1 MAVHY
6 DENHGHQSIA
16 DFYQQFQAHVQ
27 MRKEMDVQ
35 LYEPAL
41 ALSVMAQRGGT
52 FMTEDDKQNAHRQAI
67 AMRFIRACRHGEYLQ
82 HLRNSFLDGKDIYPK
97 RISDSFAIMD
107 QRVPTRGATHTL
119 TVTNNNNEINTGIAF
134 PTHGTSTTTSINSR
148 STTHSDITTT
158 SHNQSTSTDNGAYR
172 SSQPTHMTHTHSGM
186 IFSVKSNH
194 SIPTTW
200 ILLDNQA
207 TTNIFGNAN
216 LLNDIHEVT
225 TPLHIHGI
233 TGVLMIKQQGTL
245 PGHGTVWYHPQ
256 VSVNIISMA
265 KFKQQYHITY
275 DSGKDN
281 AFIVKEHGNTQ
292 TKYIFHES
300 DDGLYYHEVN
310 NTQQIYITT
319 VTENKQKYSQIDVKR
334 ADGVQA
340 LQKVIGHPTA
350 KQLSYL
356 LDHHLIPN
364 SPFTSHD
371 VRRAEQIYGPHL
383 GNLKGKTTQR
393 NPPTVDQIMQQCPD
407 TIIEQYG
414 NVMLSADVM
423 HVNGIPFFV
432 TRSRH
437 IHFGTVDVLPSL
449 QAIDIGA
456 ALCRVVNI
464 YARGGFQVT
473 TALMGGAFAGLH
485 DVCNQLQIT
494 LNTTSRDEH
503 VGDVERYIRTVKE
516 RMRGISNTIPFKRLT
531 RNMVMELAKPV
542 VYWLNSVPS
551 NTGVSPMMSP
561 RTIITGQLLDYHKH
575 CRYKFGDYVQTHKE
589 HDNTLLSHTVGAI
602 ALRPTGNQQGG
613 YFFMSLHTGRIINR
627 LHATKLPMPSEVI
640 IRVEQLA
647 KAQNMIPSLAF
658 GNRDNRLIMQDIIDD
673 DETEN
678 AYIPTDEADSTLYYD
693 QETSQTQM
701 VNNDT
706 AADIEEYN
714 NAPHSDMPTDM
725 IHMNDAATVS
735 TMTNEMTTLTGTGNN
750 QVIPLSDVVEEDDQN
765 EEDDKGAIQCLEE
778 DIETPMN
785 TSHHESNQK
794 DEQQNI
800 TPTPTENITDK
811 TMDDEMDVKYGTR
824 STRWNLRQRKQRTY
838 DHKYDEH
845 VEIFVA
851 QSSEATLATPQM
863 PIRRGLKLF
872 GSQGI
877 SAVKAELQQ
886 LHNLKVME
894 PKPLT
899 TTQKWEALGYL
910 MFLKRKRSGKIKAR
924 GCADGRPQ
932 RAYIPQEDA
941 RAPTVSTEAVFMTA
955 VIDVMENRMLAVVD
969 IPGAFMQAD
978 MDPGVYMRIDGAMA
992 ELLMEIDHDMYQ
1004 PHMVMEKGKPV
1015 IYVEVLKALYG
1026 TLRAARLFWET
1037 LLGKL
1042 QEWGFTLNAYDSC
1055 VATKYV
1061 DGQQCT
1067 ITWHVDDLKIS
1078 HVDEQVVR
1086 SIIQKIQDTFGQHLE
1101 LSMHI
1106 GKRHDYLGMIL
1117 DFTTPGILEIDM
1129 SDYIQVILQDTPAN
1143 LWGTSMVPAAKHF
1156 LPHAPMLQKSAR
1168 RNKRFFTTLPC
1179 N

>member
-1 MAVHY
+1 
-6 DENHGHQSIA
+6 
-16 DFYQQFQAHVQ
+16 
-27 MRKEMDVQ
+27 
-35 LYEPAL
+35 
-41 ALSVMAQRGGT
+41 
-52 FMTEDDKQNAHRQAI
+52 
-67 AMRFIRACRHGEYLQ
+67 
-82 HLRNSFLDGKDIYPK
+82 
-97 RISDSFAIMD
+97 
-107 QRVPTRGATHTL
+107 
-119 TVTNNNNEINTGIAF
+119 
-134 PTHGTSTTTSINSR
+134 
-148 STTHSDITTT
+148 
-158 SHNQSTSTDNGAYR
+158 
-172 SSQPTHMTHTHSGM
+172 M

-194 SIPTTW
+194 NIPTTW

-207 TTNIFGNAN
+207 TTDIFGTAN
-216 LLNDIHEVT
+216 LLNNIHKVT
-225 TPLHIHGI
+225 TPLYIHGI
-233 TGVLMIKQQGTL
+233 TGVLTIKQQGTL
-245 PGHGTVWYHPQ
+245 PGHGAVWYHPQ
-256 VSVNIISMA
+256 VSMNIISMA
-265 KFKQQYHITY
+265 KLKQQYHITY

-281 AFIVKEHGNTQ
+281 AFIVKEHGNMQ

-300 DDGLYYHEVN
+300 NDGLYYHEVN

-319 VTENKQKYSQIDVKR
+319 VTENKQKYSQNDVKR
-334 ADGVQA
+334 ADGVRA

-371 VRRAEQIYGPHL
+371 VRRAEQIYGPDL
-383 GNLKGKTTQR
+383 GNLKGKTTR
-393 NPPTVDQIMQQCPD
+393 CNPPTMDQIMQQCPD

-414 NVMLSADVM
+414 NVMLSADIM

-449 QAIDIGA
+449 QAIDIVA

-464 YARGGFQVT
+464 YAHGGFQVT
-473 TALMGGAFAGLH
+473 MALMDGAFAGLH
-485 DVCNQLQIT
+485 DVCNQLQVT

-503 VGDVERYIRTVKE
+503 VGDIERYIRTVKE
-516 RMRGISNTIPFKRLT
+516 RMRGISNTIPFRRMT
-531 RNMVMELAKPV
+531 CNMVMKLAKAV

-551 NTGVSPMMSP
+551 STGVSPTMSP
-561 RTIITGQLLDYHKH
+561 RTIIMGQLLDYHKH
-575 CRYKFGDYVQTHKE
+575 CRYEFGEYVQTHEE
-589 HDNTLLSHTVGAI
+589 HDNSLLSRTVGAI

-627 LHATKLPMPSEVI
+627 LHTTKLPMPSEVI

-647 KAQNMIPSLAF
+647 KSQNMIPSSAF
-658 GNRDNRLIMQDIIDD
+658 GNRDNRLIMQEIIDD

-706 AADIEEYN
+706 AADIEEN
-714 NAPHSDMPTDM
+714 NDAPHSDMPTDM

-735 TMTNEMTTLTGTGNN
+735 TMTNEMMIPTGIGNN
-750 QVIPLSDVVEEDDQN
+750 QVIPLADVVEEDDQN
-765 EEDDKGAIQCLEE
+765 EENEQGAIQCLEE
-778 DIETPMN
+778 DIETLTD
-785 TSHHESNQK
+785 TSQHESNQK

-800 TPTPTENITDK
+800 IPASMENIADK
-811 TMDDEMDVKYGTR
+811 TMDDEMDMKYGTR
-824 STRWNLRQRKQRTY
+824 STRWNLRQQKQRTY

-845 VEIFVA
+845 AEIYVA

-886 LHNLKVME
+886 LHDLKVME

-899 TTQKWEALGYL
+899 TTQKREALGYL

-955 VIDVMENRMLAVVD
+955 VIDAMENRMVAVVD

-1015 IYVEVLKALYG
+1015 IYVELLKALYG
-1026 TLRAARLFWET
+1026 TLRAAPLFWEA
-1037 LLGKL
+1037 LSGKL
-1042 QEWGFTLNAYDSC
+1042 QEWGFRLNAYDSC
-1055 VATKYV
+1055 VANKYV

-1086 SIIQKIQDTFGQHLE
+1086 LIQFPPKMDENWLRYE
-1101 LSMHI
+1101 
-1106 GKRHDYLGMIL
+1106 
-1117 DFTTPGILEIDM
+1117 
-1129 SDYIQVILQDTPAN
+1129 
-1143 LWGTSMVPAAKHF
+1143 
-1156 LPHAPMLQKSAR
+1156 
-1168 RNKRFFTTLPC
+1168 
-1179 N
+1179 

>member
-1 MAVHY
+1 MIWGQCTLVLRDKLRSHANFQNIEQQQNGLSLLKLIKTLTHTY
-6 DENHGHQSIA
+6 DNTKIHNVDALDTYKWQYMTMKKQGHQSIA

-27 MRKEMDVQ
+27 MCEEMDVQ

-52 FMTEDDKQNAHRQAI
+52 FMTEDDKRNAHRQAV
-67 AMRFIRACRHGEYLQ
+67 AMRFIRTCGHGEYLQ
-82 HLRNSFLDGKDIYPK
+82 HLRNSFLDGKDIFPK
-97 RISDSFAIMD
+97 RISDAFAIMD
-107 QRVPTRGATHTL
+107 QQVPTRGVTHTS
-119 TVTNNNNEINTGIAF
+119 TVTSNNNEINTGIAF
-134 PTHGTSTTTSINSR
+134 PTRGTSTTTSINSG

-172 SSQPTHMTHTHSGM
+172 SSQSIQMTHTHSGM

-194 SIPTTW
+194 NIPSTW

-207 TTNIFGNAN
+207 TTDIFGNAD

-225 TPLHIHGI
+225 TPLYIHGI

-265 KFKQQYHITY
+265 KLKQQYHITY

-281 AFIVKEHGNTQ
+281 AFIVKEHNNMQ
-292 TKYIFHES
+292 AKYIFHES

-319 VTENKQKYSQIDVKR
+319 VTENKQKYSQVDVKR
-334 ADGVQA
+334 ADGVRA
-340 LQKVIGHPTA
+340 LQKVIGHPTT
-350 KQLSYL
+350 KQLSHL

-371 VRRAEQIYGPHL
+371 VRRAEQIYGPDL

-393 NPPTVDQIMQQCPD
+393 NPPTMEQIMQQCPD

-432 TRSRH
+432 TRSHH
-437 IHFGTVDVLPSL
+437 IHFGTMDVLPSL
-449 QAIDIGA
+449 QGTDIGV
-456 ALCRVVNI
+456 ALRRVVNI
-464 YARGGFQVT
+464 YARRGFQVT
-473 TALMGGAFAGLH
+473 TALMDGAFAGLQ
-485 DVCNQLQIT
+485 DVCNQLQVT
-494 LNTTSRDEH
+494 LNTTSQDEH
-503 VGDVERYIRTVKE
+503 VGDIERYIHTVKE
-516 RMRGISNTIPFKRLT
+516 CMRGISNTIPFKRMT
-531 RNMVMELAKPV
+531 RNMVMELAKAV

-551 NTGVSPMMSP
+551 NTGVSPTMSP

-575 CRYKFGDYVQTHKE
+575 CRYEFGEYVQTHEE
-589 HDNTLLSHTVGAI
+589 HDNTLLSRTVGAI

-613 YFFMSLHTGRIINR
+613 YFFMSLHTGHIINC

-678 AYIPTDEADSTLYYD
+678 AYIPTEEADSTLYYD
-693 QETSQTQM
+693 QETSQTRM

-706 AADIEEYN
+706 AADIEEN
-714 NAPHSDMPTDM
+714 NDVPHNDMPTDM

-735 TMTNEMTTLTGTGNN
+735 TMTNEMITPTETGNS
-750 QVIPLSDVVEEDDQN
+750 QATPLLGVEEEDDPNEEDDQGAIQYDPN
-765 EEDDKGAIQCLEE
+765 EEDDQGASQYLEE
-778 DIETPMN
+778 GV
-785 TSHHESNQK
+785 ESPTNVSCHGNNQK
-794 DEQQNI
+794 DEQQNM
-800 TPTPTENITDK
+800 TPAPTENIVDK
-811 TMDDEMDVKYGTR
+811 TMNDEMDAKYGTR
-824 STRWNLRQRKQRTY
+824 STRWNLRQRKQRAY

-845 VEIFVA
+845 AEIFVA

-872 GSQGI
+872 GAQGI
-877 SAVKAELQQ
+877 CTVKAELQQ
-886 LHNLKVME
+886 LHDLKVME

-899 TTQKWEALGYL
+899 ANQKREALGYL

-924 GCADGRPQ
+924 GCADGWPQ
-932 RAYIPQEDA
+932 WAYIPQEDA

-955 VIDVMENRMLAVVD
+955 VIDAMENRMVAVVD

-978 MDPGVYMRIDGAMA
+978 MDPGVYMRIEGAMV

-1015 IYVEVLKALYG
+1015 IYVELLKAFYG

-1037 LLGKL
+1037 LSGKL
-1042 QEWGFTLNAYDSC
+1042 
-1055 VATKYV
+1055 
-1061 DGQQCT
+1061 
-1067 ITWHVDDLKIS
+1067 
-1078 HVDEQVVR
+1078 
-1086 SIIQKIQDTFGQHLE
+1086 
-1101 LSMHI
+1101 
-1106 GKRHDYLGMIL
+1106 
-1117 DFTTPGILEIDM
+1117 
-1129 SDYIQVILQDTPAN
+1129 
-1143 LWGTSMVPAAKHF
+1143 
-1156 LPHAPMLQKSAR
+1156 
-1168 RNKRFFTTLPC
+1168 
-1179 N
+1179 